1 MTTRRALLPAALI
14 GGVLLAGCASTGGN
28 PKDPWEGYNRAM
40 YAFNDA
46 VDRAVVKP
54 VAKGYQRAAPLPV
67 RVGVGNFFGNLGDAW
82 TGVNNL
88 LQGKLVDGASDFGR
102 VAINSTVGILGFFD
116 VATPIGLQ
124 RHDEDFGQ
132 TLGKWGV
139 GDGPYVVLPIFG
151 PKTLRDTAG
160 FGVDTAVDPVG
171 HRDHDVA
178 LRNTATGLRLIHQR
192 AELLPAEA
200 VIDQAATD
208 RYAYIRDAYLQ
219 RRLSLIHDGRPPRE
233 RFDDEFVE

>member
-1 MTTRRALLPAALI
+1 MTRLATVIVLALAAILS
-14 GGVLLAGCASTGGN
+14 GCASTGGN

-40 YAFNDA
+40 YSFNDT
-46 VDRAVVKP
+46 VDRAVLKP
-54 VAKGYQRAAPLPV
+54 VAKGYDKVAPLPV

-88 LQGKLVDGASDFGR
+88 LQGKFGDGASDFGR
-102 VAINSTVGILGFFD
+102 VVVNSTLGILGFFD
-116 VATPIGLQ
+116 VATPIGLE

-139 GDGPYVVLPIFG
+139 GPGPYVVLPFFG

-160 FGVDTAVDPVG
+160 FGIDSMVDPVG
-171 HRDHDVA
+171 HRDDEVA
-178 LRNTATGLRLIHQR
+178 LRNSVMGLRLVHQR
-192 AELLPAEA
+192 AELLPAEK

-208 RYAYIRDAYLQ
+208 RYAYLRDAYLQ
-219 RRLSLIHDGRPPRE
+219 RRLSLIHDGNPPRE
-233 RFDDEFVE
+233 RFDDEYFE